1 MLRRHALL
9 MVVFLVASCQSI
21 TPRTWELPAGVKA
34 VQVNGYEMA
43 YIEQGAGVPV
53 ILVHGSLGD
62 YRFWAPQMES
72 FSVRYRTFSPS
83 LRHNY
88 PERWNGSGDD
98 FSIRQH
104 AEDLA
109 AFIKWLNVGPVHLVA
124 YSRGADVALRLANTH
139 QELLRSVVLADP
151 APLDSLMPRTPIAD
165 AAAERRKDQLTRTL
179 ARFRQ
184 GDIDGGLEIF
194 LDMNNVPGYWKNAP
208 ASAKQVFRD
217 NPWSI
222 KNLIV
227 DAQEPFTCA
236 DAGKINVP
244 VLLVTGEKSPP
255 IFGVMHDALQPCLTR
270 QEGRVTIPNAPHG
283 FPRTHSQAFNAAV
296 LGFLA
301 RH

>member
-1 MLRRHALL
+1 MLRRYA
-9 MVVFLVASCQSI
+9 VFLVASLIASCQSV

-43 YIEQGAGVPV
+43 YVERGAGVPL
-53 ILVHGSLGD
+53 ILVHGSLAD

-72 FSVRYRTFSPS
+72 FSAHYRTFSPS
-83 LRHNY
+83 LRHSY

-109 AFIKWLNVGPVHLVA
+109 SFINWLNVGPVHLVA
-124 YSRGADVALRLANTH
+124 YSRGGDIALRLAKTH

-151 APLDSLMPRTPIAD
+151 APLDSLMPRTPVAD
-165 AAAERRKDQLTRTL
+165 AAAERRKDQITRTL
-179 ARFRQ
+179 ERFRQ

-222 KNLIV
+222 KNLVV
-227 DAQEPFTCA
+227 DAQEPITCA
-236 DAGKINVP
+236 DVGKINVP
-244 VLLVTGEKSPP
+244 VLHVTGEKSPP
-255 IFGVMHDALQPCLTR
+255 IFGVMLDALQSCLTR
-270 QEGRVTIPNAPHG
+270 QERRVTIPNAPHG
-283 FPRTHSQAFNAAV
+283 MPRTHSQAFNAAV

>member
-1 MLRRHALL
+1 
-9 MVVFLVASCQSI
+9 
-21 TPRTWELPAGVKA
+21 
-34 VQVNGYEMA
+34 MA
-43 YIEQGAGVPV
+43 YVERGAGVPL
-53 ILVHGSLGD
+53 ILVHGSLAD

-72 FSVRYRTFSPS
+72 FSAHYRTFSPS
-83 LRHNY
+83 LRHSY

-109 AFIKWLNVGPVHLVA
+109 SFIKWLNVGPVHLVA
-124 YSRGADVALRLANTH
+124 YSRGADVALRLAKTH

-151 APLDSLMPRTPIAD
+151 VPLDSLMPRTPVAD
-165 AAAERRKDQLTRTL
+165 AAAERRKDQITRTL
-179 ARFRQ
+179 ERFRQ

-222 KNLIV
+222 KSLVV

-244 VLLVTGEKSPP
+244 VLFVTGEKSPP
-255 IFGVMHDALQPCLTR
+255 NFGVMRDALQPCLMR
-270 QEGRVTIPNAPHG
+270 QEGSVTIPNAPHG

-296 LGFLA
+296 LKFLA

>member
-1 MLRRHALL
+1 MLRRNAVL

-21 TPRTWELPAGVKA
+21 TPRTWELPAGVKT

-43 YIEQGAGVPV
+43 YVERGAGVPLV
-53 ILVHGSLGD
+53 LVHGSLAD

-72 FSVRYRTFSPS
+72 FSAHYRTFSPS
-83 LRHNY
+83 LRHSY

-109 AFIKWLNVGPVHLVA
+109 SFIKWLNVGAVHLVG
-124 YSRGADVALRLANTH
+124 YSRGGDVALRLAKTH

-151 APLDSLMPRTPIAD
+151 VPFDSLVPSTPV
-165 AAAERRKDQLTRTL
+165 AAAAVERRKDQITRTL
-179 ARFRQ
+179 ERFQQ

-194 LDMNNVPGYWKNAP
+194 LDMNNVPGYWKNAA

-222 KNLIV
+222 KNLVV

-236 DAGKINVP
+236 DVGRINVP

-255 IFGVMHDALQPCLTR
+255 IFGVMLDALQSCLPR
-270 QEGRVTIPNAPHG
+270 QVGRVTIPNAPHG
-283 FPRTHSQAFNAAV
+283 MPRTHSQAFNAAV
-296 LGFLA
+296 LGFLT